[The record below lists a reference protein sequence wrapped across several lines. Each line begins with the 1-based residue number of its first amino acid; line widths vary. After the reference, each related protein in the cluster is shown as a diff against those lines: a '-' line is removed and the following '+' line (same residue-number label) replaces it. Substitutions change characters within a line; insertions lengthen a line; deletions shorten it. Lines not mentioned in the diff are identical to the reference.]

1 MSGKDPF
8 QILADEITLIRTEI
22 ERLQRTSLNKDEA
35 KALHK
40 IVTEKADDMLE
51 MGPLVE
57 RAVESKLNVFLG
69 MLGNDAVRAAEDA
82 AERAVTHSHGE
93 ASKAAETLL
102 EDARRARRIAL
113 QQSGGFWGWMVACGA
128 VCACLA
134 VLATIAVQGRGDAEA
149 FGLMP
154 KWYCERAGG
163 ENLTTKDGR
172 SGCMIWHRNQ

>member
-57 RAVESKLNVFLG
+57 RAVESKLNVFVA
-69 MLGNDAVRAAEDA
+69 MLGNEAVNAAQDA

-102 EDARRARRIAL
+102 QDAHRARRIAL
-113 QQSGGFWGWMVACGA
+113 TQSGGFWSWIALTAA
-128 VCACLA
+128 VCLMGGA
-134 VLATIAVQGRGDAEA
+134 LATMAMQGRGDAKE
-149 FGLMP
+149 FGRFASL
-154 KWYCERAGG
+154 YCSTAGG
-163 ENLTTKDGR
+163 EKVIGSDRAEYCAILLD
-172 SGCMIWHRNQ
+172 